1 MKFNFWEIVWAARV
15 GVGLAR
21 VSWSWSCSGWLYHSS
36 FPYADS
42 WYPHNSSSTSWR
54 TNYQTREQ
62 CENLKGDSHCPV
74 VPLRTF
80 FSIIEPYWIQNFR
93 LLNPQFGPWNPRV
106 WLIIYMLR
114 TFKNHVSPYVPSFC
128 KAKSLKKTHVD
139 GEIMLNHPWSSIC
152 LEKMSRRK
160 TLPNRSAF
168 GRDSLV
174 VVWRRGCGRW
184 CQRNPRSWAEARL
197 VTCHRDWVALTCFN
211 RQIYHPVNY
220 CK

>member
-1 MKFNFWEIVWAARV
+1 VKFNFWEIVWAARV

-36 FPYADS
+36 FPYAHS

-54 TNYQTREQ
+54 TNYQTILREQ

-128 KAKSLKKTHVD
+128 KAKSLKKL
-139 GEIMLNHPWSSIC
+139 MLMVKSCWITLEVLYVSKKCPGGKRCRTARLLDATLWSS
-152 LEKMSRRK
+152 
-160 TLPNRSAF
+160 F
-168 GRDSLV
+168 GAAAADGGAKGT
-174 VVWRRGCGRW
+174 RG
-184 CQRNPRSWAEARL
+184 AEL
-197 VTCHRDWVALTCFN
+197 
-211 RQIYHPVNY
+211 RQGWWLAIAIGWL
-220 CK
+220 